1 MSNAI
6 MQMKP
11 RELHQLFEGDPSLTV
26 LDVRT
31 PMEFQEC
38 HAAIAKSVPLDQRDP
53 KRVLAGLGAKAGKPV
68 YLLCKSGAR
77 ATKAAEKFL
86 SGGFGSAVVV
96 EGGTDAWVAAGLP
109 VVRGR
114 KAMSLERQVRV
125 AVGSLTLTFAIL
137 ALTVHPYFAGGCAF
151 FGAGLTFAGI
161 TDWCGLGIVLSKCPW
176 NQA

>member
-1 MSNAI
+1 

-38 HAAIAKSVPLDQRDP
+38 HAVIAKSVPLDQLDP
-53 KRVLAGLGAKAGKPV
+53 KRVLRDSSAQAGKPI

-77 ATKAAEKFL
+77 AAKAAEKFL
-86 SGGFGSAVVV
+86 SSGFANAIVV
-96 EGGTDAWVAAGLP
+96 EGGTEAWVAAGLP

-114 KAMSLERQVRV
+114 KVMSLERQVRI
-125 AVGSLTLTFAIL
+125 AVGSLTLLFALL
-137 ALTVHPYFAGGCAF
+137 ALFVHPYFAGGCAF

-176 NQA
+176 NGG